1 MFRHAAARTLAVQ
14 AAKYFPAFGYCSAAS
29 RKNFSLMIRTHTI
42 CVHSPD
48 LSTKNT
54 NLHRSKCSRLNC
66 VPLPHKLQAIEPLR
80 IGTHH
85 VESRRGAA
93 AGPEGIVDIDPVARR
108 HVGRG

>member
-48 LSTKNT
+48 LSTT
-54 NLHRSKCSRLNC
+54 NANHQRRVCLRGLSG
-66 VPLPHKLQAIEPLR
+66 AIGVRQRTMEWNYSSVKERHIPPLR
-80 IGTHH
+80 GFEMFFR
-85 VESRRGAA
+85 V
-93 AGPEGIVDIDPVARR
+93 
-108 HVGRG
+108 